1 MNMPT
6 GTNDTTPAVTPT
18 NSVAVGKNAKPAADG
33 TGGRRI
39 SLGSLRVNK
48 LVSDA
53 LTLSNFAI
61 SIGAKTADGDPLP
74 FGDIATIQTIGA
86 ELGELDPARS
96 VSSRP
101 SDAAPQAVP
110 SITTDEWN
118 ALCLAYYRLATL
130 LSPVTAE
137 TLRDTEGT
145 SRSVEESSDRQ
156 QTLFWRHVCK
166 WRDRIFG
173 YSPALR
179 FTRGLWIVAILIAV
193 FVVCAEW
200 RIFALGQE
208 ADVDKPMEW
217 LLMDVSVKE
226 AKQLLESL
234 VPWAY
239 GALGAC
245 AFLLRS
251 AHTYIYRRCFD
262 LRRKPEYFNR
272 ILLGAISGGAIIL
285 YTKYLVD
292 QDGTAVGLGSAAL
305 GFIAGYSTDFLFNT
319 IERIV
324 TAIFPKVG
332 METVSQSTVKAKPA
346 DLPTNTVDTEIGKDQ
361 KDPANK

>member
-6 GTNDTTPAVTPT
+6 EADTTPAATSPDPV
-18 NSVAVGKNAKPAADG
+18 VVEGNATPAANATAG
-33 TGGRRI
+33 KRI
-39 SLGSLRVNK
+39 SLGSERINK

-74 FGDIATIQTIGA
+74 FGDIATIQTMGA
-86 ELGELDPARS
+86 KLGEFDPK
-96 VSSRP
+96 SRVPAQP
-101 SDAAPQAVP
+101 SGVAPQAVP

-145 SRSVEESSDRQ
+145 SRSVEESIDPQLTPS
-156 QTLFWRHVCK
+156 WRFVCK
-166 WRDRIFG
+166 WRDRILG

-179 FTRGLWIVAILIAV
+179 FTRWLWIVAIVIAA
-193 FVVCAEW
+193 FVVWAEW

-208 ADVDKPMEW
+208 ADVDKPIRA
-217 LLMDVSVKE
+217 LLMMVNVKE

-245 AFLLRS
+245 AYLLRS

-292 QDGTAVGLGSAAL
+292 QDGTTVSLGSAAL

-332 METVSQSTVKAKPA
+332 LETVSQSAVKAKPA
-346 DLPTNTVDTEIGKDQ
+346 DLPTNVTDTEIKDP

>member
-1 MNMPT
+1 MPT
-6 GTNDTTPAVTPT
+6 GTNDTTPAATPT
-18 NSVAVGKNAKPAADG
+18 DPVAVGKNAKPAANA

-39 SLGSLRVNK
+39 SLGSERVNK
-48 LVSDA
+48 LVADA

-61 SIGAKTADGDPLP
+61 SIGAKIPDGDPLP
-74 FGDIATIQTIGA
+74 FGDIATIQSIGA
-86 ELGELDPARS
+86 KLGALDPA
-96 VSSRP
+96 P
-101 SDAAPQAVP
+101 SAPPQPSGTAPQAVP

-145 SRSVEESSDRQ
+145 SRSVEESSDPQ
-156 QTLFWRHVCK
+156 QTPFWRRACK

-179 FTRGLWIVAILIAV
+179 FTRGLWIVAIVIAV
-193 FVVCAEW
+193 FVVASEW

-208 ADVDKPMEW
+208 ADVDKDIEW
-217 LLMDVSVKE
+217 LLMNVSVKE

-285 YTKYLVD
+285 YTKYLLD
-292 QDGTAVGLGSAAL
+292 QDGTAVSLGSAAL

-332 METVSQSTVKAKPA
+332 METVSQSAVKAKPA
-346 DLPTNTVDTEIGKDQ
+346 DLPTNTDDTEIVKDS
-361 KDPANK
+361 KEPPKK